1 MADHLPGCPLERPF
15 AIDVAPNGRMLLLD
29 HEGKRLCTGQPGEPP
44 SCGTLHVRAKSA
56 ALLESH
62 ILLLEEGAKL
72 HTLHPGGAPLGAVS
86 IRPRASALAVA
97 PSGSV
102 LVGYSP
108 EGFVEHG
115 VLVERL
121 GSAPLTWSDPTFDG
135 VTALAAD
142 SGGVWV
148 VHGERALRLRPVPG
162 AFEAAQ
168 AVTLPAA
175 ARAAT
180 IGPDGALFVLLEP
193 GDSLVRVF
201 GTEVDAPTA
210 LPDVLLD
217 IAGGGGRLWGCG
229 EPGLVELTELVPPPE
244 AGGRLGPPPACAS

>member
-1 MADHLPGCPLERPF
+1 M
-15 AIDVAPNGRMLLLD
+15 
-29 HEGKRLCTGQPGEPP
+29 
-44 SCGTLHVRAKSA
+44 RAKSA

-62 ILLLEEGAKL
+62 IVLMEVGAKL
-72 HTLHPGGAPLGAVS
+72 HTLQPSGAPIGSVS
-86 IRPRASALAVA
+86 IRTRASCLAVA

-108 EGFVEHG
+108 EGVAEHG

-121 GSAPLTWSDPTFDG
+121 GSSPLTWSDPDWEG
-135 VTALAAD
+135 VTGLAAD

-148 VHGERALRLRPVPG
+148 VHGTRAQRLRPVPG
-162 AFEAAQ
+162 SFEAAQ
-168 AVTLPAA
+168 AVSLPAD

-193 GDSLVRVF
+193 GDRMVRAF
-201 GTEVDAPTA
+201 GSEIDAPVDAPTA
-210 LPDVLLD
+210 LMD

-229 EPGLVELTELVPPPE
+229 ESGLVELTDLVPPP
-244 AGGRLGPPPACAS
+244 